1 MLGRDRDLVETLLRE
16 RSAGL
21 KRTRAAMRY
30 RALDASAQLTEDPDS
45 VVEERSPATM
55 CVDCGGEIPAGRLR
69 AVPLAIRCAGCQLE
83 RESQTL

>member
-1 MLGRDRDLVETLLRE
+1 LLGRDRDLVETLLRE

-21 KRTRAAMRY
+21 KRTRVAMRY
-30 RALDASAQLTEDPDS
+30 RALDASATEDPVS
-45 VVEERSPATM
+45 VVEEEPAPAGT